1 MQVGAPCAGRAGEIE
16 AESVASSKGLAW
28 SVEGH
33 AMAWLLQGTHLSRG
47 QGVYN
52 ESCTPSLAVGA
63 LDGPL
68 GENLV
73 TASEACWQVEE
84 IEVPVSWAIGV
95 GL

>member
-1 MQVGAPCAGRAGEIE
+1 
-16 AESVASSKGLAW
+16 
-28 SVEGH
+28 
-33 AMAWLLQGTHLSRG
+33 MAWLLQGTHPGHAR
-47 QGVYN
+47 GVYN
-52 ESCTPSLAVGA
+52 EFCTPTLAVGA

-84 IEVPVSWAIGV
+84 IEVPVSWAINV